1 MEKTTVVCPTRWWA
15 RPGWVGVMIALIC
28 TAIGLPLPV
37 TALNDQARADQG
49 SPIFSPPVPGPV
61 VRQYDPPQQDWLRG
75 HRGVDLGVSKGDEV
89 RAAGEGTV
97 VFAGTLVD
105 RPVISIDHP
114 VGIRTTYEPVE
125 PLIESGQE
133 VKPGQVIG
141 HIAEGND
148 HCPQPCL
155 HWGAKTGPKHYIDPL
170 GLLNP
175 PIIRL
180 FPPQPW

>member
-1 MEKTTVVCPTRWWA
+1 MEKTTVASPAQRWG
-15 RPGWVGVMIALIC
+15 RPGWVVVMIGLIC
-28 TAIGLPLPV
+28 AAIGLATPV
-37 TALNDQARADQG
+37 TAVSDGEPVGEGA
-49 SPIFSPPVPGPV
+49 SIFSRPVPGPV
-61 VRQYDPPQQDWLRG
+61 VRGFDPPQRDWLVG
-75 HRGVDLGVSKGDEV
+75 HRGVDLRVDKGEEV
-89 RAAGEGTV
+89 RAGGDGTV

-125 PLIESGQE
+125 PLIESGQK
-133 VKPGQVIG
+133 VKAGQVIG

-155 HWGAKTGPKHYIDPL
+155 HWGAKTGPKQYVDPL